1 MNKVD
6 SEREK
11 EEDTLYLCVLRG
23 DGRATR
29 ASDERQRAVK
39 RRERQVV
46 RSFWGRGW
54 KEGKRGDCQKRG
66 KERRLSAT
74 LSVSLSLSLSLFL
87 SLSLSPSL
95 SLSIYVCQCLTWI
108 E

>member
-1 MNKVD
+1 MPFCLSGAMNKVD

-46 RSFWGRGW
+46 RSF
-54 KEGKRGDCQKRG
+54 
-66 KERRLSAT
+66 
-74 LSVSLSLSLSLFL
+74 
-87 SLSLSPSL
+87 
-95 SLSIYVCQCLTWI
+95 
-108 E
+108 